1 MSLEDSTAEVV
12 AWSLAAA
19 RTQTLAVMADVP
31 DSLWALQS
39 EAREHPP
46 AWVVGHLLV
55 GDRYLLHLL
64 GVGSLSPDFSDL
76 LAAFGPEAD
85 SARPPLP
92 LAREALLAQLGR
104 TGELRSDVVRGLGAL
119 GLARPMPDA
128 ALATTQPTI
137 AHHLNALV
145 LHEGYHAGQLSIWR
159 RLHGLPPTPWC
170 LAPVGV

>member
-1 MSLEDSTAEVV
+1 MSFEDSPAEVV

-39 EAREHPP
+39 EAHEHPP
-46 AWVVGHLLV
+46 EWVAGHLLL
-55 GDRYLLHLL
+55 GDCYLLHLL
-64 GVGSLSPDFSDL
+64 GVGPLPPDFSEL
-76 LAAFGPEAD
+76 LAAFGPESG
-85 SARPPLP
+85 SARLPPP
-92 LAREALLAQLGR
+92 LAREALLAQLVR
-104 TGELRSDVVRGLGAL
+104 TGALRSDAARALGAL
-119 GLARPMPDA
+119 GLGRPTPDP

-145 LHEGYHAGQLSIWR
+145 LHEGYHAGQISTWR

-170 LAPVGV
+170 LAPVGE